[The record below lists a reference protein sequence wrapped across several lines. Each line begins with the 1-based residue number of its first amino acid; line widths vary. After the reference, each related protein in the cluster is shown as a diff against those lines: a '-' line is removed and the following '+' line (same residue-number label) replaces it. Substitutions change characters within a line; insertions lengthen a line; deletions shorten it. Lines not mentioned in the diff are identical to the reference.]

1 MSLEKIRFFHKHMLI
16 VVIIWILVCLET
28 LFNNQVILSCQS
40 DTGPDKGSPFL
51 IPRQTFK
58 NYTASFDGVRSEAV
72 LSVVGSL
79 GAPPFSVLHNDKRF
93 SEWHAGTKKA
103 LEEEVSNNTREEW
116 GPGSDE
122 QKQKKQQ
129 KTRMSECVCQCRPSD
144 RAIAGRSISK
154 PCRLQWT
161 RLNTVTIPTLAPTHN
176 RSDPGPVSSTGPGR
190 RCRRLQCRAWNV
202 DITPN
207 PRGQAQRNCLGCRDK
222 RVDLLCLTSNCP
234 SRNGHRGV
242 VDLLLMSERQRKGI
256 EGSGVLNVILVS
268 LACLVL
274 LLGDHSRQKT
284 ANLLPLLRRPL
295 MATKWTAS
303 VEKATKDFFR
313 SYSPATAVSW
323 DRSVSRLESL
333 GKVSKNSL
341 DPFELCFSFV
351 GQFPPPTRQ
360 WVAPA
365 TGFLPSV
372 TPGDTRILDHV
383 GYRLASLA
391 ALPAACAVSR
401 VRLAEAGFHYDPR
414 ANPAAAVCHACGLTY
429 SLEPPG
435 DASSP
440 TPPPMALHRAQSP
453 QCQLLTSVLA
463 RCTGPRPVYRHLYNE
478 EYCYE
483 SHRYSSFTGSRSF
496 SFWVSRVSAE
506 GYFLDPLTKRI
517 MCFACGSQ
525 HGFPHTDSCT
535 RSRENIP
542 FPFFPELPW
551 RTSAVVDLEGLNIIL
566 TPSTNEELARRF
578 NVRLRQGCRRD
589 TVQTSSASP

>member
-1 MSLEKIRFFHKHMLI
+1 MSLERRRPFHKRVLI
-16 VVIIWILVCLET
+16 VVIFWVLVCFET
-28 LFNNQVILSCQS
+28 LSNNQVILTCPS
-40 DTGPDKGSPFL
+40 DRPDKSHGILVSAHD
-51 IPRQTFK
+51 FK

-72 LSVVGSL
+72 LNVVRSL
-79 GAPPFSVLHNDKRF
+79 GTPPFSVVHNDKRF
-93 SEWHAGTKKA
+93 SEWHRGSRKA

-129 KTRMSECVCQCRPSD
+129 KTRKSECVCQCRPSD
-144 RAIAGRSISK
+144 RAKAGRFFSK
-154 PCRLQWT
+154 PCRFQWT
-161 RLNTVTIPTLAPTHN
+161 RLNAVTIPVLAPTHN

-207 PRGQAQRNCLGCRDK
+207 PSGQAQRNCLSCRDK
-222 RVDLLCLTSNCP
+222 KVDLLCPTSTCP

-242 VDLLLMSERQRKGI
+242 VDLLLMSERQRKGK

-268 LACLVL
+268 LACLAL
-274 LLGDHSRQKT
+274 LLGDHSWQKT
-284 ANLLPLLRRPL
+284 ASLLPLLRRPA

-303 VEKATKDFFR
+303 VEKAIKDFFR
-313 SYSPATAVSW
+313 SCSPVSAVSS
-323 DRSVSRLESL
+323 DRSVSRLESP

-341 DPFELCFSFV
+341 DPFELRFFELPCCLTRSPERGWQLLKRNAFV
-351 GQFPPPTRQ
+351 GQFPPPTHL

-372 TPGDTRILDHV
+372 TPGDTRFLDHV

-401 VRLAEAGFHYDPR
+401 IRLAEAGFHYDPR
-414 ANPAAAVCHACGLTY
+414 ANPAAVVCHACGLIY

-440 TPPPMALHRAQSP
+440 TPPPMAFHRAQSP

-463 RCTGPRPVYRHLYNE
+463 RYTDLPPSVPPPSL
-478 EYCYE
+478 
-483 SHRYSSFTGSRSF
+483 SHPP
-496 SFWVSRVSAE
+496 A
-506 GYFLDPLTKRI
+506 
-517 MCFACGSQ
+517 
-525 HGFPHTDSCT
+525 
-535 RSRENIP
+535 
-542 FPFFPELPW
+542 
-551 RTSAVVDLEGLNIIL
+551 AVAA
-566 TPSTNEELARRF
+566 TPSAFPARQ
-578 NVRLRQGCRRD
+578 VGGSE
-589 TVQTSSASP
+589 QTDGQ